1 MCLRHLTYDIN
12 LADNQ
17 AVQVGLVWSPD
28 QASGSQL
35 RGYFIEVLFDG
46 EKIWTMP
53 NNYPP
58 RLTVEAMKTGYI
70 RVIDAF
76 WVKNGI
82 RIISAELG
90 DRVEAHVVVKAFN
103 GQFYGGVK
111 IKIKKDIPLAPDEDF
126 AEADFNIILEEG
138 QETDLTVVFRPDEP
152 SSSRLR
158 GYFIEVLVGG
168 QGTWTM
174 VDDYPPRLTVARP
187 RAGIPVVI
195 DAFWIKDGVKVVS
208 VNLGDRTEAHVTIQA
223 SGGNVEGII
232 RVKIRKDIAFAPDED
247 FVEKVFEVRLGEG
260 QTVELV
266 IEFRPNQRS
275 GTFFR
280 GLFIEVELITWNQH
294 WTMPDEY
301 PPRLRIY

>member
-1 MCLRHLTYDIN
+1 MSGDQRIAKAYIGEAIEAVVKIVARGGPVSGKLTVNIKKDIPLGTDVVYVSQTFDIN
-12 LADNQ
+12 LAENQ

-174 VDDYPPRLTVARP
+174 VDDYPP
-187 RAGIPVVI
+187 
-195 DAFWIKDGVKVVS
+195 
-208 VNLGDRTEAHVTIQA
+208 QA
-223 SGGNVEGII
+223 YCCKAWSRHPCSHRCFLDQG
-232 RVKIRKDIAFAPDED
+232 
-247 FVEKVFEVRLGEG
+247 
-260 QTVELV
+260 
-266 IEFRPNQRS
+266 
-275 GTFFR
+275 
-280 GLFIEVELITWNQH
+280 WC
-294 WTMPDEY
+294 
-301 PPRLRIY
+301 